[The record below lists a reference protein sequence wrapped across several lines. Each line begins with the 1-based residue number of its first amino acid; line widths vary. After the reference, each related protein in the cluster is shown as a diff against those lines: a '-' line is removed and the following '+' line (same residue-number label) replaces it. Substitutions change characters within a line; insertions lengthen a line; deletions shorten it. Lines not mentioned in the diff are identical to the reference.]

1 MPIAPAPRRLVQLLR
16 PERGRYAFGLLSLLA
31 VNLTDVLAPL
41 FLAVAI
47 DRVAAASTG
56 QPAAVPRLLGWLGLT
71 GATRSVG
78 AAIAAYVAIALVSNL
93 FRYPMLMNVS
103 VPSHRVVQGVRR
115 ALVEHLLRLA
125 RPFYDRSRTGD
136 LMSLATSDTQALRMA
151 LGPGVLLLIDT
162 VLLVG
167 LVLGTMATLSVPLT
181 LAALLPLP
189 AIALFTHR
197 FSHAEFAR
205 FGAVQE
211 DLARLTERA
220 RETYAGIRVLQ
231 GFAREDFERARF
243 AADSRRH
250 FALNLRLARIR
261 SLFDPSLEFFLGLST
276 LFVLV
281 AGGVQM
287 AQGALSVGA
296 FTAFLYL
303 VGQLSGPM
311 IGFGWAVSLMQ
322 RGRKSLER
330 IDALLAEPVEI
341 EDAPDAVEA
350 TGPGRL
356 EVTDLSFRYA
366 GAAAPALDGVSF
378 TLPAGGTLGVIGP
391 VGGGK
396 STLAAL
402 LARLYE
408 PPPGAIR
415 LDGVDVRR
423 LTLASLRGAI
433 AVAPQETFLF
443 GDTVLSNIALAAAP
457 DARDARRLARLAAI
471 DDEIE
476 ALPEGYATLLGER
489 GVNLSGGQRQRL
501 AIARAVGAAPRVL
514 VLDDCLAAVDAAT
527 EAEILAN
534 LDEALAGRSGIV
546 ISQRVRAVRRCDEIL
561 VLDGGRVAERGTHA
575 ELLARGGWYA
585 AVARA
590 QARIEEG
597 AP

>member
-1 MPIAPAPRRLVQLLR
+1 MPPAPALLRLVRLLR
-16 PERGRYAFGLLSLLA
+16 PERGRYALGLFSLLV

-41 FLAVAI
+41 FLAVAV
-47 DRVAAASTG
+47 DRVAAAATG
-56 QPAAVPRLLGWLGLT
+56 QPAAVPRLLALLGL
-71 GATRSVG
+71 GWATVSVG
-78 AAIAAYVAIALVSNL
+78 AAVAAYVAIALVSNL
-93 FRYPMLMNVS
+93 FRFPMLMYVS

-115 ALVEHLLRLA
+115 ALVDHLLRLA
-125 RPFYDRSRTGD
+125 RPFFDRARSGD

-151 LGPGVLLLIDT
+151 LGPGVLLLVDT
-162 VLLVG
+162 ALLAV

-181 LAALLPLP
+181 LAALVPLP

-211 DLARLTERA
+211 DLAKLTERA

-231 GFAREDFERARF
+231 GYAREDFERARF

-281 AGGVQM
+281 AGGVQL
-287 AQGALSVGA
+287 AQGTLSVGS

-322 RGRKSLER
+322 RGRKSMER

-350 TGPGRL
+350 DGPGRI
-356 EVTDLSFRYA
+356 EVRDLTFRYA
-366 GAAAPALDGVSF
+366 GAEAPALSGVSF

-402 LARLYE
+402 LVRLYE
-408 PPPGAIR
+408 PPPGSIL

-423 LTLASLRGAI
+423 LSLASLRGAI
-433 AVAPQETFLF
+433 AVAPQDTFLF
-443 GDTVLSNIALAAAP
+443 GDTVLSNIALAASP
-457 DARDARRLARLAAI
+457 DGLDARRLARLAAI

-476 ALPEGYATLLGER
+476 ALPEGYATMLGER

-527 EAEILAN
+527 EGEILAN

-561 VLDGGRVAERGTHA
+561 VLDGGRVVERGSHA
-575 ELLARGGWYA
+575 ELVAKAGWYA
-585 AVARA
+585 MIARS
-590 QARIEEG
+590 QTRIEEDG
-597 AP
+597 P

>member
-1 MPIAPAPRRLVQLLR
+1 MPTATTRRLAQLLR
-16 PERGRYAFGLLSLLA
+16 PERGRYAFGLLSLLV

-47 DRVAAASTG
+47 DRVAAGAAG
-56 QPAAVPRLLGWLGLT
+56 QPAAVPRLLVWLGLS
-71 GATRSVG
+71 GATGSVG
-78 AAIAAYVAIALVSNL
+78 AAVAAFLAISLLSNL

-103 VPSHRVVQGVRR
+103 VPSHRVVQGVRQ
-115 ALVEHLLRLA
+115 ALVGHLLRLA
-125 RPFYDRSRTGD
+125 RPFFDRSRSGD
-136 LMSLATSDTQALRMA
+136 LMSLATADTQALRMA
-151 LGPGVLLLIDT
+151 LGPGVLLLVDT
-162 VLLVG
+162 LLLIVF
-167 LVLGTMATLSVPLT
+167 VLGTMATLSVPLT
-181 LAALLPLP
+181 LAALIPLP
-189 AIALFTHR
+189 AIALFTQR
-197 FSHAEFAR
+197 VSHAEFAR

-211 DLARLTERA
+211 DLAKLTERA
-220 RETYAGIRVLQ
+220 RETYAGIRLLQ
-231 GFAREDFERARF
+231 GYAREEFERARF

-261 SLFDPSLEFFLGLST
+261 SLFDPSLEYFLGLST

-281 AGGVQM
+281 AGGVQL
-287 AQGALSVGA
+287 AKGTLSIGA

-322 RGRKSLER
+322 RGRKSLQR

-341 EDAPDAVEA
+341 ESAADAVEA
-350 TGPGRL
+350 AGPGRI
-356 EVTDLSFRYA
+356 EVKDLTFRYA
-366 GAAAPALDGVSF
+366 GAEAPALEGVSI
-378 TLPAGGTLGVIGP
+378 TLPPGGTLGVTGP

-402 LARLYE
+402 LVRLYE
-408 PPPGAIR
+408 PPPGTIL
-415 LDGVDVRR
+415 LDGVDVRQ

-433 AVAPQETFLF
+433 AVAPQDTFLF
-443 GDTVLSNIALAAAP
+443 GDTVLSNIVLASAT
-457 DARDARRLARLAAI
+457 DRLDARRLARLAAI

-561 VLDGGRVAERGTHA
+561 VLDGGRVVERGTHA
-575 ELLARGGWYA
+575 ALVARGGWYA
-585 AVARA
+585 TIARA
-590 QARIEEG
+590 QTRTEG
-597 AP
+597 DAP